1 MKMKK
6 AISFL
11 SSLRSSLKQWVGL
24 RAQPS
29 TLMSLGLQSSSEK
42 FAEQTLKK
50 LEELMEE
57 NESLKETLR
66 LIQED
71 LDSEFDL

>member
-11 SSLRSSLKQWVGL
+11 ISLKSSLKQWVGKGG
-24 RAQPS
+24 QSS
-29 TLMSLGLQSSSEK
+29 TLTSLDLHSSSEK

-50 LEELMEE
+50 LEELMKE

-71 LDSEFDL
+71 LDNEFDL

>member
-11 SSLRSSLKQWVGL
+11 SSLKSSLKQWAGQQ
-24 RAQPS
+24 AQPS

-50 LEELMEE
+50 LEELMKE

-71 LDSEFDL
+71 LDNEFDL